1 MDRYI
6 RPTESNNEH
15 SDLKPYSENSWAL
28 IIGIDDYEY
37 HSRLNN
43 AVNDAKAVAN
53 ILKDTYRF
61 PPKNIIE
68 LYNHKATRH
77 EILKLLDEKL
87 PLLTKEND
95 QLIFFFAGH
104 GTTRSIAKGAKIGYI
119 IPQDAGIDQYTGYVK
134 MMELNDACGVIRAKH
149 ILLIIDCCFSGI
161 AAITTRGLVESKYPY
176 LKQIT
181 KRGSWQVLTAGA
193 SDERVADTSVFTNA
207 LLDGL
212 RGGADQDSDGVFT
225 ASELA
230 IYVRKKVLRD
240 SARPGRK
247 GQTPFFNYIQG
258 SDEGDFVFLLPNVEI
273 RTQQPELPPN
283 YATEFGITE
292 FGIEVWI
299 VVVIVALSVWGIA
312 LLLQPNLQALL
323 SVKKLVFYPDLRLWI
338 PGVLQLYSTMTFL
351 FHNRLM
357 GNRWLVNVIN
367 KLLKIKQQYPV
378 SKFLFVLLYILFPSL
393 QHKSLG
399 RALTYILWTIISVI
413 FAMFVT
419 VRFVER
425 ITFEHVSNKADLRR
439 QIIVKVMMDY
449 DGWVVLF
456 LDPSNPIGTKIG
468 HRRVK
473 IENNSIQT
481 LQIIPVGPDADR
493 LSQAVSQLGCVKL
506 YAVGVRNQDDKA
518 IFDLQDQDATTNLV
532 LNNSRLI
539 GANVIPSYNVCN

>member
-61 PPKNIIE
+61 PPNNIIE

-378 SKFLFVLLYILFPSL
+378 SKFLFVPYVSKITIKKFQTKILLIEKPS
-393 QHKSLG
+393 
-399 RALTYILWTIISVI
+399 
-413 FAMFVT
+413 VT
-419 VRFVER
+419 V
-425 ITFEHVSNKADLRR
+425 KDC
-439 QIIVKVMMDY
+439 
-449 DGWVVLF
+449 
-456 LDPSNPIGTKIG
+456 G
-468 HRRVK
+468 H
-473 IENNSIQT
+473 
-481 LQIIPVGPDADR
+481 
-493 LSQAVSQLGCVKL
+493 
-506 YAVGVRNQDDKA
+506 
-518 IFDLQDQDATTNLV
+518 
-532 LNNSRLI
+532 
-539 GANVIPSYNVCN
+539 